1 MTAPQAHDPSGLSEP
16 ARAGWTPAA
25 VVAVLATLP
34 FLPTLQGA
42 FLNWD
47 DAPLFLENPHYRGF
61 GWAQV
66 KWAFTTFHMGHYM
79 PLSWLIWE
87 LDYMLSGTNPI
98 GYHLTS
104 LLLHAAA
111 AIACYCLSL
120 RLLRLALPSATE
132 CDLRLG
138 AAAAALFWAVH
149 PLRVESVAWAT
160 ELRDVLSGLFYI
172 SAVIA
177 YLKAVA
183 ADDGSRS
190 GWYWRS
196 FALFAGAV
204 LSKSITVTLPAA
216 LLVLD
221 VYPLRRLGPGRWLD
235 RRVWLEKLPF
245 VALTAIA
252 GVIAFIAIRGIG
264 NQPSW
269 QVMGLLPRLIF
280 MAYGLS
286 SYVFNTLAPFAL
298 SPLYP
303 LYVLITWFHLG
314 GALAGAMV
322 AAAAW
327 RRWPALTAVSVFYF
341 VTLLPVSGLFHNGPQ
356 AAADRY
362 TYVSCLGWAMLV
374 GALAAWRWTGAR
386 VVRTVLAAWLIALMA
401 LTWQQTGVWHD
412 SVTLW
417 SRVISLYPDSAL
429 AHFNLGGFYEG
440 QGRYAEALAEYQE
453 VLRLSR
459 NNAYWYITIGWAW
472 EKTGV
477 SPGAER
483 AFREALRLRPGLPDA
498 CVGLARV
505 LERMGKRPERSK
517 GCPPPEQPK
526 K

>member
-1 MTAPQAHDPSGLSEP
+1 VTAPNPPEPTGP
-16 ARAGWTPAA
+16 ARSAWTAPAL
-25 VVAVLATLP
+25 VATLAMLP
-34 FLPTLQGA
+34 FLPALQGA

-47 DAPLFLENPHYRGF
+47 DAPLFLENPHYRGL
-61 GWAQV
+61 GWAQI

-79 PLSWLIWE
+79 PLSWLMWE
-87 LDYMLSGTNPI
+87 LDYTLWGMNPL

-104 LLLHAAA
+104 LLLHAATA
-111 AIACYCLSL
+111 VACYFLSR
-120 RLLRLALPSATE
+120 RLLRLALPSATVR
-132 CDLRLG
+132 DLRLG
-138 AAAAALFWAVH
+138 AVAGALFWAVH

-160 ELRDVLSGLFYI
+160 ELRDVLSGLFYV

-183 ADDGSRS
+183 TDSSSRS
-190 GWYWRS
+190 GWYWGS
-196 FALFAGAV
+196 LALFAGAV

-221 VYPLRRLGPGRWLD
+221 VYPLRRLGPGRWLE
-235 RRVWLEKLPF
+235 RRIWLEKLPF
-245 VALTAIA
+245 LTLAALAGILAFTAIS
-252 GVIAFIAIRGIG
+252 GIG
-264 NQPSW
+264 NRPSW

-286 SYVFNTLAPFAL
+286 SYVFHTLAPFAL

-303 LYVLITWFHLG
+303 LNVLITWSHLG
-314 GALAGAMV
+314 GALAGMV
-322 AAAAW
+322 IAAAAW
-327 RRWPALTAVSVFYF
+327 RRWPALTAVWVCY
-341 VTLLPVSGLFHNGPQ
+341 VMTVLPVSGLFQNGPQ

-362 TYVSCLGWAMLV
+362 TYISCLGWAVLV
-374 GALAAWRWTGAR
+374 GGLAAWGWTGAR
-386 VVRTVLAAWLIALMA
+386 VVRTVLVVWLIGLMA
-401 LTWQQTGVWHD
+401 LTWQQSKVWHD

-417 SRVISLYPDSAL
+417 SRVISLYPNSAL

-459 NNAYWYITIGWAW
+459 NNPYWYITIGWAW
-472 EKTGV
+472 EKAGV
-477 SPGAER
+477 NPGAER

-505 LERMGKRPERSK
+505 LEHMGKRPERPE
-517 GCPPPEQPK
+517 GCPPPKEPK